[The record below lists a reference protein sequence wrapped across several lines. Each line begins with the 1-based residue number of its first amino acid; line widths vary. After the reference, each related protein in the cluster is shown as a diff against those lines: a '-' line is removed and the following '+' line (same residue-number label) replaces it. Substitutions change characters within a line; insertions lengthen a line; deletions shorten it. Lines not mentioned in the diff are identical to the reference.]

1 MSSSYLL
8 TLEQGVVLMTESV
21 FFIILYSVYL
31 KISGGEL
38 TFMNIVFSS
47 ILFILWLFSVTIIT
61 NLSFA
66 LNFPLSHNNNI
77 Y

>member
-8 TLEQGVVLMTESV
+8 TLEQGIVLMIESV
-21 FFIILYSVYL
+21 FFIVLYIVYL
-31 KISGGEL
+31 NVSGGEA
-38 TFMNIVFSS
+38 TFMNIIFTSL
-47 ILFILWLFSVTIIT
+47 LFILWLFSVTIIT

-66 LNFPLSHNNNI
+66 LNFPLSHNNI